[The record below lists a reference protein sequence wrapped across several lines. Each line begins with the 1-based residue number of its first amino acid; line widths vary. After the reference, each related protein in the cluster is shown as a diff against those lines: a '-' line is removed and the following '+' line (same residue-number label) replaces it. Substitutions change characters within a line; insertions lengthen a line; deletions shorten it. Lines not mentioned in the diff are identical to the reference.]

1 MALVS
6 VGILISSAA
15 KHPKETT
22 ASNAKANLFMS
33 IFPIG
38 KGGNILTRNST
49 AATEKV
55 DLLTSK
61 AGRPKIGYF

>member
-6 VGILISSAA
+6 VGIIISSAA
-15 KHPKETT
+15 KHPNETT
-22 ASNAKANLFMS
+22 ASNDKANLFMS

-38 KGGNILTRNST
+38 KSGNILTRNS
-49 AATEKV
+49 AVATEKV